1 MKGIIL
7 AGGSGTRLHP
17 ITLATSKQL
26 MPIYDKPMI
35 YYPLATLMQAGLTEI
50 LVITTPH
57 EQSSFIRLLGDGSQ
71 FGIHLTYLVQPEP
84 RGLAEAFIIAEDFIG
99 NDSVCLILG
108 DNIFHGSDLP
118 KTLGAATESAGATI
132 FAYQV
137 SNPSDYGV
145 VHFDASGKALSIEEK
160 PTRPK
165 STHAIPGIYFYD
177 NSVVSKAKS
186 LNPSKRGELEI
197 SDLNTLYLDAGQLRV
212 LPFERGTVW
221 LDTGNFE
228 ALVAAAEFVRVVQ
241 LRQGV
246 MICSPEEVAWRAGW
260 ISDQDLNAAAA
271 KFQKSGYGNYL
282 QMLVENKI

>member
-1 MKGIIL
+1 
-7 AGGSGTRLHP
+7 
-17 ITLATSKQL
+17 
-26 MPIYDKPMI
+26 MPIYDKPMV
-35 YYPLATLMQAGLTEI
+35 YYPLATLIQAGLTEI

-57 EQSSFIRLLGDGSQ
+57 EQSAFIRLLGDGSQ
-71 FGIHLTYLVQPEP
+71 FGIDLTYMVQTEP

-118 KTLGAATESAGATI
+118 KTLAAASGSAGATI

-137 SNPSDYGV
+137 SNPTDYGV
-145 VHFDASGKALSIEEK
+145 VEFDESGMAVSIEEK
-160 PTRPK
+160 PTAPK
-165 STHAIPGIYFYD
+165 SKYAIPGIYFYD

-186 LNPSKRGELEI
+186 LEPSKRGELEI
-197 SDLNTLYLDAGQLRV
+197 SDLNTLYLEAGQLRV

-246 MICSPEEVAWRAGW
+246 MICSPEEVAWRGGL
-260 ISDQDLNAAAA
+260 ISAQDLRAAAA
-271 KFQKSGYGNYL
+271 KYQKSGYGIYL
-282 QMLVENKI
+282 QKLVDNEA

>member
-118 KTLGAATESAGATI
+118 KTLRAATESAGATI

-160 PTRPK
+160 PTTPK

-260 ISDQDLNAAAA
+260 ISDQDLNASAA
-271 KFQKSGYGNYL
+271 KYQKSGYGNYL
-282 QMLVENKI
+282 QMLVENKN